1 MEFQIRRACAD
12 DIPHIVALQDCSLRQ
27 LSVGS
32 YSAAQ
37 IELLVRTQGDAR
49 VRSFESGHE
58 IIYVASAKV
67 SSTQRDLWM
76 VAIAAFVPWQSKI
89 SGLYVHP
96 DFVRQGIATRL
107 LQAVEA
113 EAMSQG
119 RTVLRVMSSLVGVPF
134 YEAAGFRRLF
144 SRTIHFAGESVDCVE
159 MAKSLVSNN
168 LFLEIS
174 KQFARQFAVVV
185 GPLVVSVALVWF
197 IALLI

>member
-1 MEFQIRRACAD
+1 M
-12 DIPHIVALQDCSLRQ
+12 
-27 LSVGS
+27 
-32 YSAAQ
+32 
-37 IELLVRTQGDAR
+37 
-49 VRSFESGHE
+49 
-58 IIYVASAKV
+58 
-67 SSTQRDLWM
+67 
-76 VAIAAFVPWQSKI
+76 
-89 SGLYVHP
+89 
-96 DFVRQGIATRL
+96 
-107 LQAVEA
+107 
-113 EAMSQG
+113 
-119 RTVLRVMSSLVGVPF
+119 PF